1 MIHGCIG
8 EGTAR
13 ILVTIITIGFRC
25 TVHNWD
31 MCLSGRIL
39 VIADTLR
46 ICTAFVMATR
56 SLAATRHPGM
66 VEGDSIGKVNRIVAR
81 TAILR
86 RHLMCWRFA

>member
-39 VIADTLR
+39 VIADTLC

-66 VEGDSIGKVNRIVAR
+66 VEAGHDGEH
-81 TAILR
+81 R
-86 RHLMCWRFA
+86 RAA